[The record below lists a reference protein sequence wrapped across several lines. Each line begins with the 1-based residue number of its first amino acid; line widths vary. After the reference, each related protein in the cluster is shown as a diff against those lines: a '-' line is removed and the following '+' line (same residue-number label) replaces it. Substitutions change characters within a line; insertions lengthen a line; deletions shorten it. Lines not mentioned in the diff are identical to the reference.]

1 MQFSLLVALATAVFS
16 ATTSAAPSADT
27 LLASAGGA
35 DARGSSYS
43 CFCYLDVNLKPLDPR
58 ACTRPPSSADF
69 KAFAGKLSQP
79 LLYPRPTAEPCFT
92 SSDPRTA
99 TAESTSSAQCQFVNA
114 QWYNGTWRAE
124 QPGSMQLPQWENLRD
139 NSQQC
144 NYQPTLGQVC
154 TQANVNVL
162 AVDARTPSDVQQAM
176 NFARQFRLRA
186 IVKSTGHELLGRS
199 SYQGSLQIWTHN
211 WKGITFNDAWRPSGS
226 AFSKPESVV
235 TIGPGVQWLELYTAA
250 HAKGKMLVGGLSG
263 QGSVGAAGG
272 WALGGGY
279 NGALTGKL
287 GLGVDNILEFSVVT
301 ADGQVG
307 VANAYQNS
315 DLYWALRGGHAG
327 IAIVTSITYRVYPE
341 EPLYSAVYVM
351 NAQTDDA
358 YRASLLEIVK
368 ATPTL
373 SAEGWAD
380 SELWNATTRD
390 LTIAIRAI
398 NGESFANKTLLPLFD
413 RISAIPG
420 VVTYFRQANTFPT
433 FFDFYYANFIA
444 GPPSPV
450 KELGTYGSIGSRLIS
465 DQLYTTNPGKIV
477 DTAIA
482 VSKLNPGIPLIV
494 NLVAG
499 GQVKKQRDDAM
510 ALNPGWRHSYHHI
523 IAAGSYDQ
531 NAGPAA
537 ADAER
542 QLVLRQAQ
550 MLDQLSPSTGGYIN
564 EANTLEPNWQ
574 KTFYGANY
582 RRLLDIKKKYDR
594 TLALISFKNP
604 GYEFFQQ
611 CA

>member
-1 MQFSLLVALATAVFS
+1 MQPSLLVAFATAVFS
-16 ATTSAAPSADT
+16 AVTSAVPLGET
-27 LLASAGGA
+27 LVSSSNVFET
-35 DARGSSYS
+35 RGSSAS
-43 CFCYLDVNLKPLDPR
+43 CFCYLDVNLKPIDPKSC
-58 ACTRPPSSADF
+58 ANPPSQADF
-69 KAFAGKLSQP
+69 TVLARKLSQP
-79 LLYPRPTAEPCFT
+79 LLYPRPTAEPCFAGD
-92 SSDPRTA
+92 DPRTA
-99 TAESTSSAQCQFVNA
+99 TTASTSSAQCQFVNS
-114 QWYNGTWRAE
+114 QWFNGTWRAD
-124 QPGSMQLPQWENLRD
+124 QPGSMQLPQWENLP
-139 NSQQC
+139 NNTEQC
-144 NYQPTLGQVC
+144 NYMPTLGQVC

-176 NFARQFRLRA
+176 NFARTHRLRA

-199 SYQGSLQIWTHN
+199 SFKGSLQIWTHN
-211 WKGITFNDAWRPSGS
+211 WKGITFNDVWRPRGGG
-226 AFSKPESVV
+226 FCKPESTV
-235 TIGPGVQWLELYTAA
+235 TIAPGVQWLELYTAA

-301 ADGQVG
+301 ADGKAG

-327 IAIVTSITYRVYPE
+327 IAIVTSLTYRVYPE
-341 EPLYSAVYVM
+341 QPLYSAVYVM

-358 YRASLLEIVK
+358 YRASLLEIIK

-373 SAEGWAD
+373 SAEGWSD

-390 LTIAIRAI
+390 LTIAIRAV
-398 NGESFANKTLLPLFD
+398 NGADFANKTLEPLFD

-420 VVTYFRQANTFPT
+420 VVTYYRAANSFPT
-433 FFDFYYANFIA
+433 FYDFYYNVFIA
-444 GPPSPV
+444 GPASPIQ
-450 KELGTYGSIGSRLIS
+450 ELGTYGSIGSRLIS
-465 DQLYTTNPGKIV
+465 DKLYTTDPAKIV

-482 VSKLNPGIPLIV
+482 ASKLNPGIPLIV

-499 GQVKKQRDDAM
+499 GQVKRQSDNAM
-510 ALNPGWRHSYHHI
+510 ALNPGWRHAYHHI

-531 NAGPAA
+531 NAAPAV

-542 QLVLRQAQ
+542 QLVLQQVQ
-550 MLDQLSPSTGGYIN
+550 MFDKISPSTGGYIN
-564 EANTLEPNWQ
+564 EANTLEPRWQ
-574 KTFYGANY
+574 QTFYGANY
-582 RRLLDIKKKYDR
+582 ARLLSIKKKYDR

-604 GYEFFQQ
+604 GYEYFTQ